1 MKMKLKFVFVIGLIA
16 LMSCATTGSKELVG
30 TWEIIEFRLI
40 GMGGD
45 PVSDEKILKD
55 AGAVWDMKF
64 FKNGK
69 FRQDF
74 NMRQRDM
81 TMEFEEGTWKA
92 SDDSLKIE
100 IVDDIVVVALDY
112 TYELNNNILELSL
125 RNPDT
130 NSKVVTL
137 FRKK

>member
-1 MKMKLKFVFVIGLIA
+1 MKLKFVIIIGMIA

-45 PVSDEKILKD
+45 PVSNEKVLKD

-64 FKNGK
+64 LKNGK

-74 NMRQRDM
+74 NMRQRNM

-92 SDDSLKIE
+92 FDDSLKIE
-100 IVDDIVVVALDY
+100 IVDDIVVVNLDY
-112 TYELNNNILELSL
+112 TYVLNDNILELSL

>member
-1 MKMKLKFVFVIGLIA
+1 MKLKFVFIIGLIA

-45 PVSDEKILKD
+45 PVSNEKILRD

-64 FKNGK
+64 FRNGK

-100 IVDDIVVVALDY
+100 IVDDIVVVELDY